1 MSTGEKQS
9 YKKQTMP
16 FELYK
21 KIIDDLS
28 KFPERLKMIRLVAH
42 GEPLLNPHFTDMV
55 RYTKKAGVCNWIETI
70 TNGSRLTPELNDE
83 FAASGLDR
91 IRISVEAPTEEGYK
105 ETAGVDIDMEKFTEN
120 IRDLYK
126 KCQGRCEI
134 YIKTV
139 DIALPDEKS
148 KQDFFNRFDN
158 ICDKIF
164 IEKLIPIWS
173 DFDELNDRYDIDD
186 HGGLYGQEVR
196 NIQICPFPF
205 YSAVINPDGIVTVC
219 CADWKRR
226 LVIGDLN
233 YESMK
238 EIWNGQ
244 KLHHLWMEF
253 AAGRKNDCEA
263 CRKCLSPNYNSHD
276 YLDDHSE
283 LILNNLKKR
292 FD

>member
-1 MSTGEKQS
+1 M
-9 YKKQTMP
+9 
-16 FELYK
+16 
-21 KIIDDLS
+21 
-28 KFPERLKMIRLVAH
+28 
-42 GEPLLNPHFTDMV
+42 
-55 RYTKKAGVCNWIETI
+55 
-70 TNGSRLTPELNDE
+70 
-83 FAASGLDR
+83 
-91 IRISVEAPTEEGYK
+91 
-105 ETAGVDIDMEKFTEN
+105 
-120 IRDLYK
+120 
-126 KCQGRCEI
+126 
-134 YIKTV
+134 
-139 DIALPDEKS
+139 
-148 KQDFFNRFDN
+148 
-158 ICDKIF
+158 
-164 IEKLIPIWS
+164 
-173 DFDELNDRYDIDD
+173 
-186 HGGLYGQEVR
+186 
-196 NIQICPFPF
+196 
-205 YSAVINPDGIVTVC
+205 INPDGIVTVC

>member
-126 KCQGRCEI
+126 KC
-134 YIKTV
+134 
-139 DIALPDEKS
+139 
-148 KQDFFNRFDN
+148 
-158 ICDKIF
+158 
-164 IEKLIPIWS
+164 
-173 DFDELNDRYDIDD
+173 
-186 HGGLYGQEVR
+186 
-196 NIQICPFPF
+196 
-205 YSAVINPDGIVTVC
+205 
-219 CADWKRR
+219 
-226 LVIGDLN
+226 
-233 YESMK
+233 
-238 EIWNGQ
+238 
-244 KLHHLWMEF
+244 
-253 AAGRKNDCEA
+253 
-263 CRKCLSPNYNSHD
+263 
-276 YLDDHSE
+276 
-283 LILNNLKKR
+283 
-292 FD
+292 